1 MNHVLG
7 MMIEGL
13 VALLLMVTIGYC
25 MVLNK
30 RLTRL
35 KADEQSLKAVIAE
48 LITATEIAERAIA
61 GLKLTVRDCNENLGS
76 RLDAATEMSGE
87 LSKRLLAGDE
97 LLRRLS
103 RIVAAGRGGEEPQR
117 APERAAAPSPSQP
130 ASPLPSSPQAIVAA
144 AKAFSERKRAPG
156 IAA

>member
-1 MNHVLG
+1 MNHALG

-35 KADEQSLKAVIAE
+35 KADEQSLKAVIGE

-87 LSKRLLAGDE
+87 LSRRLLAGDE

-103 RIVAAGRGGEEPQR
+103 RIVAAGRGEETPRAPER
-117 APERAAAPSPSQP
+117 APERAASVTPPP
-130 ASPLPSSPQAIVAA
+130 ASPQAIVAA
-144 AKAFSERKRAPG
+144 AKAFSERKRAAG

>member
-1 MNHVLG
+1 MNHALG

-13 VALLLMVTIGYC
+13 VALLLVVTIGYC

-30 RLTRL
+30 RLKRL

-87 LSKRLLAGDE
+87 LSRRLLAGDE

-103 RIVAAGRGGEEPQR
+103 RIVAAGRGEEAPR
-117 APERAAAPSPSQP
+117 APDRAASAP
-130 ASPLPSSPQAIVAA
+130 ASPPPPGSPQAIVAA
-144 AKAFSERKRAPG
+144 AKAFSERKRAAG

>member
-1 MNHVLG
+1 MNHMLGVL
-7 MMIEGL
+7 IESL
-13 VALLLMVTIGYC
+13 VAVLLMVTIGYC
-25 MVLNK
+25 MLLNK

-48 LITATEIAERAIA
+48 LVTATEIAERAIA

-76 RLDAATEMSGE
+76 RIDAATEMSGE
-87 LSKRLLAGDE
+87 LSRRLLAGDE

-103 RIVAAGRGGEEPQR
+103 RIVAAGRGAEDAER
-117 APERAAAPSPSQP
+117 APERTTAH
-130 ASPLPSSPQAIVAA
+130 SPQAIVAA
-144 AKAFSERKRAPG
+144 AKAFSERKRTPG